1 MTYRAYAGVG
11 SRKTPLDIQEMMFN
25 FARLA
30 CDLGWTLRSGGAE
43 GADEAFERG
52 VHKSYR
58 KEIYLPWGAFNNN
71 QSRWVKPSDEAME
84 RAETL
89 LGPDHWENLSLGGR
103 KLHARNVHQVLG
115 KDCNDPVKFLICW
128 TPRGNITGGT
138 ATAIRLAM
146 LHDIPVFNL
155 GFKFDI
161 EKLETIVRG

>member
-11 SRKTPLDIQEMMFN
+11 SRKTPADIQEMFFN

-52 VHKSYR
+52 VSKPYR
-58 KEIYLPWGAFNNN
+58 KEIYLPWGRFNNN
-71 QSRWVKPSDEAME
+71 QSRETKPSDDAVLM
-84 RAETL
+84 AEEF
-89 LGPDHWENLSLGGR
+89 LGPQHWGNLSQGG
-103 KLHARNVHQVLG
+103 KSLHARNMHQVLG
-115 KDCNDPVKFLICW
+115 KNLNDPVKFLICW

-146 LHDIPVFNL
+146 KHDIPVFNL
-155 GFKFDI
+155 GYQFDI
-161 EKLETIVRG
+161 EKLESIVRS